1 MKKNLRLKNKDDE
14 EILRMPKAKT
24 NRNTKQNNMVL
35 GMTLGGNLVEDDFEF
50 TDDESMTSEEGSQNN
65 SDNGS

>member
-1 MKKNLRLKNKDDE
+1 
-14 EILRMPKAKT
+14 MPKAKS

-50 TDDESMTSEEGSQNN
+50 TDDESMTSEEGS
-65 SDNGS
+65 

>member
-14 EILRMPKAKT
+14 EILRMPKAKS

-50 TDDESMTSEEGSQNN
+50 TDDESMTSEEGS
-65 SDNGS
+65 

>member
-1 MKKNLRLKNKDDE
+1 MKKNLKLKNKDDE
-14 EILRMPKAKT
+14 EISRMPKAKT

-50 TDDESMTSEEGSQNN
+50 TDDESMTSEEN
-65 SDNGS
+65 S

>member
-50 TDDESMTSEEGSQNN
+50 TDDESMTSEEN
-65 SDNGS
+65 S

>member
-1 MKKNLRLKNKDDE
+1 MKKNLKLKNKDDE

-50 TDDESMTSEEGSQNN
+50 TDDESMTSEEGS
-65 SDNGS
+65 

>member
-14 EILRMPKAKT
+14 EISRMPKAKT

-50 TDDESMTSEEGSQNN
+50 TDDESMTSEEN
-65 SDNGS
+65 S

>member
-1 MKKNLRLKNKDDE
+1 MKKNLKLKNKDDE
-14 EILRMPKAKT
+14 EILRMPRAKT

-50 TDDESMTSEEGSQNN
+50 TDDESMTSEEGS
-65 SDNGS
+65 

>member
-1 MKKNLRLKNKDDE
+1 
-14 EILRMPKAKT
+14 MPKAKT
-24 NRNTKQNNMVL
+24 SRNTKQNNMVL